1 MGFKTV
7 WHIPVDVFRSNVE
20 TSKTLRE
27 ITTKCG
33 FKNINNYDAL
43 LERITRDNIDMSHV
57 KYKSHSKVKRSKRQA
72 WRAEIDDRCDNQLSS
87 CTTIYEPDGLMN
99 DMLANM
105 KSKMQTQ
112 VPILVQQMTSNP
124 LSIQLT
130 DDKNDESFK
139 GVVYMVH
146 CKTMNTIIYI
156 GSSRRFDKR
165 KVSHKSHYMKSEA
178 SSEFHKYVKDNNL
191 LNDIQFIPIITCP
204 GGYGFE
210 VHLESE
216 FIKACACNFPLQNEG
231 VPLVSGMTLDTHGV
245 IYGLFNTN
253 GDCGGPPKYVGKSIK
268 YYDRVVKHMT
278 DAYNEKSEKKLFQK
292 IREIDSEQWPS
303 CLEFRIIEKCPI
315 WMLDNRENHYIK
327 LYDMKNTG
335 WNSFSNMSTQEDID
349 EEKER
354 HKQYQSANSHI
365 VYPSAQPVECP
376 ICHSTLSSKQKLDY
390 HVKICKGVHHV
401 QLSRNKPGQGSIS
414 KHGDGY
420 QVRTPMIN
428 GKFGN
433 LIGSFKTREGA
444 EECLKDY
451 QRKIANNEEITLQ
464 NPRRKRGTGN
474 IRKKRNK
481 FEALSPMIN
490 GKATYIGSFKTHD
503 EAETALTQ
511 WLNK

>member
-27 ITTKCG
+27 ITKKCG

-43 LERITRDNIDMSHV
+43 LERITRDKIDMSHIN
-57 KYKSHSKVKRSKRQA
+57 YKLNQKVKRTKRQP
-72 WRAEIDDRCDNQLSS
+72 WRAEIDDRCDNQLAT
-87 CTTIYEPDGLMN
+87 CTRIYEPDGPTN
-99 DMLANM
+99 DILATM

-112 VPILVQQMTSNP
+112 VPMLVQQMTSDP
-124 LSIQLT
+124 LSIQVT
-130 DDKNDESFK
+130 DDENDNSFK
-139 GVVYMVH
+139 GVVYMVYSH
-146 CKTMNTIIYI
+146 TMDTIIYI

-165 KVSHKSHYMKSEA
+165 KVMHKSHYMKSEA

-231 VPLVSGMTLDTHGV
+231 VPLVSGVTLDTHGV

-253 GDCGGPPKYVGKSIK
+253 EDYGGPPKYVGKSIK
-268 YYDRVVKHMT
+268 YYDRVIKHMT

-292 IREIDSEQWPS
+292 VREIDSEQWPS
-303 CLEFRIIEKCPI
+303 CLEFRIIEKAPI

-335 WNSFSNMSTQEDID
+335 WNSLNNMSTQEDID

-354 HKQYQSANSHI
+354 HKQYQSAISHA
-365 VYPSAQPVECP
+365 VYPSAGPAECP
-376 ICHSTLSSKQKLDY
+376 MCNMVLCNKQKLKL
-390 HVKICKGVHHV
+390 HMIRCATGMAVNSKGEISNVKRHQGTVTFTKH
-401 QLSRNKPGQGSIS
+401 SNKWQARAPRDTNGSQKS
-414 KHGDGY
+414 LGCYVTK
-420 QVRTPMIN
+420 
-428 GKFGN
+428 
-433 LIGSFKTREGA
+433 
-444 EECLKDY
+444 
-451 QRKIANNEEITLQ
+451 
-464 NPRRKRGTGN
+464 
-474 IRKKRNK
+474 
-481 FEALSPMIN
+481 
-490 GKATYIGSFKTHD
+490 D
-503 EAETALTQ
+503 EAKNV
-511 WLNK
+511 LNEHLEKMKVSAE